1 MKKVAKSGRL
11 TDLLPLA
18 GAIGLT
24 VAAREVIVRAREA
37 DLAGQ
42 VALITGG
49 SRGLG
54 LAIARELAAEGCR
67 LAICARDVDEL
78 DRAARELE
86 ASGAEVIAFTCD
98 VANEHDVATMVA
110 GVEAHYGQV
119 DLLFTNAGVIEVG
132 QFSQQDVADFRQAMD
147 IMFWGTL
154 HPILAV
160 LPGMKARRAG
170 RIATITSIGGKISV
184 PHLLPYSSAKFA
196 TVGLSEGLAAEL
208 AEDGI
213 TVTTIVPGLMR
224 TGSHLHAQ
232 FKGDDARQRD
242 EYEWFALGATNP
254 FVPRADRAARII
266 VKAVKRGE
274 LERTFTLPF
283 DLAIRVHGMAPATT
297 IRLMRLMDALLPKG
311 EVAAADNAKVPGDE
325 VERRLNSRAWKT
337 VTALGRDAARHF
349 NELPELPVRESSSPV
364 TGSRPES

>member
-1 MKKVAKSGRL
+1 MNKVAIPGRFNN
-11 TDLLPLA
+11 LLPIA

-24 VAAREVIVRAREA
+24 IAAREAIASAREA
-37 DLAGQ
+37 DLSGQ

-54 LAIARELAAEGCR
+54 LAITRELAAEGCR
-67 LAICARDVDEL
+67 LAICARDLDEL

-86 ASGAEVIAFTCD
+86 ATGAEVIAFTCD
-98 VANEHDVATMVA
+98 VANEHDVQSMVA
-110 GVEAHYGQV
+110 EVEAHYGQI
-119 DLLFTNAGVIEVG
+119 DLLVTSAGVIEVG
-132 QFSQQDVADFRQAMD
+132 QFSQQDVADFKQAMD

-154 HPILAV
+154 YPILAV
-160 LPGMKARRAG
+160 LPGMKARRSG

-196 TVGLSEGLAAEL
+196 AVGLSEGLAAEL
-208 AEDGI
+208 ADDGI

-224 TGSHLHAQ
+224 TRSHLHAQ
-232 FKGDDARQRD
+232 FKGNEDRQRD

-254 FVPRADRAARII
+254 LVPRADRAARII

-274 LERTFTLPF
+274 AERTFTLPF
-283 DLAIRVHGMAPATT
+283 DLASRVHGVAPATT
-297 IRLMRLMDALLPKG
+297 IRLMRLMDALLPRG
-311 EVAAADNAKVPGDE
+311 EVAEADNTKVPSGD
-325 VERRLNSRAWKT
+325 VEQRLDSRAWKT

-349 NELPELPVRESSSPV
+349 NELPGRESSSPE
-364 TGSRPES
+364 TGSQPES